1 MRSARYQRRALL
13 IISDGAENH
22 SRYGLKEVRR
32 LVEEANVDVYA
43 IGIFDS
49 LFFRSF
55 EEFMGRRWL
64 AEITDVTG
72 GQTAAARLD
81 KVPEI
86 AAAVSRQM
94 RNQFVLGYRPQNIS
108 RDGKGR
114 KIEVHVAPD
123 HVCRPTTRKATWLLR
138 DKARSLPSGSRALV

>member
-1 MRSARYQRRALL
+1 MRSARYERRALL
-13 IISDGAENH
+13 IISDGADNH
-22 SRYGLKEVRR
+22 SRYGLREVRR

-49 LFFRSF
+49 VLFRSF

-72 GQTAAARLD
+72 GHTVAADSLD
-81 KVPEI
+81 KVPEL

-94 RNQFVLGYRPQNIS
+94 RNQYVLGYRPQNVS
-108 RDGKGR
+108 RDGKWR
-114 KIEVHVAPD
+114 KIKVHVAPAAGTKRVQT
-123 HVCRPTTRKATWLLR
+123 HYRKGYLA
-138 DKARSLPSGSRALV
+138 SSR